1 METAQS
7 VDIMCCKSYTY
18 LQVIFPER
26 GRVERGRV
34 ERGGEREGEGKKASM
49 KIKIVKEFYFGMW

>member
-26 GRVERGRV
+26 GRVERG
-34 ERGGEREGEGKKASM
+34 GEREGEGKKALM